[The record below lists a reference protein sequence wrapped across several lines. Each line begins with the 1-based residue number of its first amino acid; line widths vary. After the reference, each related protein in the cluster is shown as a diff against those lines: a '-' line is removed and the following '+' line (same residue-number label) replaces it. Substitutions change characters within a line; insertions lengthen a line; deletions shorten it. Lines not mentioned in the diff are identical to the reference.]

1 MQKFCCIVLTV
12 VVLAAL
18 VVHIEA
24 YPSWSRQKRVSDQ
37 RLAELE
43 TLLALARLKGRMS
56 GGRSSYGFLRIDPA
70 KIGRKKRFVGED
82 DVVNTANE
90 ASEASEEVEMDRFL
104 DNSSQRQHRAWL
116 QGLVHLFPSDG
127 SVDGENVADDETMR
141 GSNSHQRRH

>member
-1 MQKFCCIVLTV
+1 M
-12 VVLAAL
+12 
-18 VVHIEA
+18 
-24 YPSWSRQKRVSDQ
+24 
-37 RLAELE
+37 
-43 TLLALARLKGRMS
+43 
-56 GGRSSYGFLRIDPA
+56 
-70 KIGRKKRFVGED
+70 
-82 DVVNTANE
+82 NTANE